1 MRVFGEKVTQVL
13 RSQLI
18 KRLEDRN
25 LRLMTNEF
33 FNGLPTQPFDKRSAR
48 GIKAAVGYDSGSTI
62 LKLLQP
68 VNFCR
73 TGTAPNRTAV
83 SKVGLN
89 NASVKSHQT
98 FFGKKGFACFRKPT
112 ALDTLVQTTLIC
124 SLQSRELSICT
135 PRYFVF

>member
-1 MRVFGEKVTQVL
+1 MRIFGEKITQVL

-18 KRLEDRN
+18 KRLEDHN
-25 LRLMTNEF
+25 LRLITNEF

-73 TGTAPNRTAV
+73 TGTTPNRTAV
-83 SKVGLN
+83 SKVGLRANGIRRN
-89 NASVKSHQT
+89 NEIAK
-98 FFGKKGFACFRKPT
+98 
-112 ALDTLVQTTLIC
+112 
-124 SLQSRELSICT
+124 
-135 PRYFVF
+135 